1 MFVLFSVQKVQFKL
15 QAYFTLLFNVMLQW
29 VFLLDK
35 AVSTSHDIVITVRI
49 HRMNFSI
56 FCHYLSQK
64 KENYLWEYFQRYQS
78 YSNKFW
84 VFPSIPFLCGRS
96 PSGNSELKTRYRIYS
111 MACIDPR
118 FFFSFFFF
126 FSIAFCGSISVC
138 ISNILTDTTKMMAPE
153 TILTSLLFYEYN

>member
-1 MFVLFSVQKVQFKL
+1 MECLYCFQYKRFSSSYKH
-15 QAYFTLLFNVMLQW
+15 TLPFCSMLCCSGF
-29 VFLLDK
+29 FLLDK
-35 AVSTSHDIVITVRI
+35 AVSISHDIVITVRI

-56 FCHYLSQK
+56 FCHYLPQK

-84 VFPSIPFLCGRS
+84 VFPSIPFLCGRL
-96 PSGNSELKTRYRIYS
+96 PSGNSELKTRYRIHS

-118 FFFSFFFF
+118 FFFSF